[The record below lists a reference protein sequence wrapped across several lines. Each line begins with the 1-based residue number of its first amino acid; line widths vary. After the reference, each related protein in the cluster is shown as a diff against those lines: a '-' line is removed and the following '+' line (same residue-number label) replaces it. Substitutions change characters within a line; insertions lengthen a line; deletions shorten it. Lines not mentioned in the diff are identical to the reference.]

1 MKYRYRFGERP
12 LDGYTIRRGVGQ
24 GGFGEV
30 YFAVSD
36 GGREVAL
43 KSILRNEEIELRGVR
58 ECINLKSP
66 QLVSVFDVR
75 QADDGSVFVIMEY
88 MTGPSLRDLLRQHPR
103 GLGEPEAVHLIT
115 EIGKGLICLH
125 DHGVV
130 HRDLKPENIFYE
142 DGHAKIGDYGL
153 AKLLSASRQS
163 GQTMSVGTV
172 HYMAPEIGSGNYQRG
187 VDIYSLGIILHE
199 LLTGEVPFDGDS
211 FGEILMKHLTSEPDL
226 SSLTEPFRSAVAGA
240 LIKDP
245 RERFQ
250 SVEDMLRPL
259 LNGESVEVGFSTF
272 HPRSLSSLARSGSES
287 GPGLAATLDT
297 PPAGLLPF
305 RNQAAASV
313 ESSEATRIEL
323 AASESLESVENPVSP
338 WRRASDPFFS
348 VLVWFAAQIWKLLER
363 LGAGVYAVV
372 CVIARAIK
380 FVATA
385 PFRRRS
391 PKAEPVSH
399 RDAPSGRRILVRLF
413 WASVSSAI
421 FAGGVCCMAAPFLL
435 LGQFRGEEA
444 LICAGVGLA
453 LAVFGRRMLAIVSR

>member
-1 MKYRYRFGERP
+1 MSAQRTGAGILSNRTAGCRGRPVKYRYRFGERP

-75 QADDGSVFVIMEY
+75 QADDGSIFVIMEY

-115 EIGKGLICLH
+115 EIGKGLTCLH

-226 SSLTEPFRSAVAGA
+226 SSLTEPFRSAVAGS

-250 SVEDMLRPL
+250 SVDDMLGPL
-259 LNGESVEVGFSTF
+259 LKGGPVEVGFSTF
-272 HPRSLSSLARSGSES
+272 HPRSLTSLVRSGL
-287 GPGLAATLDT
+287 PRKR
-297 PPAGLLPF
+297 LLI
-305 RNQAAASV
+305 S
-313 ESSEATRIEL
+313 
-323 AASESLESVENPVSP
+323 
-338 WRRASDPFFS
+338 W
-348 VLVWFAAQIWKLLER
+348 
-363 LGAGVYAVV
+363 
-372 CVIARAIK
+372 
-380 FVATA
+380 
-385 PFRRRS
+385 
-391 PKAEPVSH
+391 
-399 RDAPSGRRILVRLF
+399 
-413 WASVSSAI
+413 
-421 FAGGVCCMAAPFLL
+421 
-435 LGQFRGEEA
+435 
-444 LICAGVGLA
+444 
-453 LAVFGRRMLAIVSR
+453 

>member
-287 GPGLAATLDT
+287 GPGLATTLDN

-305 RNQAAASV
+305 GDQAAASV
-313 ESSEATRIEL
+313 ESSEAPRIEV
-323 AASESLESVENPVSP
+323 AASESLESAENRVSP
-338 WRRASDPFFS
+338 WRKTSDAFLR
-348 VLVWFAAQIWKLLER
+348 VVVWFAAQIWKLLER
-363 LGAGVYAVV
+363 LVAGVCAAARA
-372 CVIARAIK
+372 IARAIK
-380 FVATA
+380 SVVTA

-399 RDAPSGRRILVRLF
+399 RDPPSGRRILVRLF
-413 WASVSSAI
+413 WASVSSVI
-421 FAGGVCCMAAPFLL
+421 FAGGICCMVAPFLL
-435 LGQFRGEEA
+435 AFHAEEA
-444 LICAGVGLA
+444 LVCAGIGLA